1 MAWKKLGA
9 ADLAAT
15 TNTSV
20 YTVPAD
26 TETIANVNVCN
37 RTAAAITVRLAIAEG
52 ATPGDEDYIEY
63 DFSLAA
69 NDTMERTGVHM
80 DAGMVVVAYAGAV
93 DVSVFVHGNERST
106 L

>member
-9 ADLAAT
+9 ADMAAT

-26 TETIANVNVCN
+26 TEAIVNISVCN
-37 RTAAAITVRLAIAEG
+37 RTGAAITIRLAIAEG
-52 ATPGDEDYIEY
+52 ATPSDEDYIEY
-63 DFSLAA
+63 DYSLVA
-69 NDTMERTGVHM
+69 NGVLERTGVHM
-80 DAGMVVVAYAGAV
+80 DTGKILVAYVSAV
-93 DVSVFVHGNERST
+93 DVSVVVHGNERST